1 MLRWFFS
8 ATRVEIVLI
17 VVIIAPYEN
26 CFKQHVQ
33 RLHAIKEMKLGRCGT
48 ILGRNIFTAH
58 VQKT

>member
-1 MLRWFFS
+1 
-8 ATRVEIVLI
+8 VLI